1 MQLVNARVKILQK
14 YAADTG
20 LKEVTGIIFLYEIPS
35 PPPKGVSQLLN
46 YKCLQL

>member
-35 PPPKGVSQLLN
+35 PPKGVSQLLN